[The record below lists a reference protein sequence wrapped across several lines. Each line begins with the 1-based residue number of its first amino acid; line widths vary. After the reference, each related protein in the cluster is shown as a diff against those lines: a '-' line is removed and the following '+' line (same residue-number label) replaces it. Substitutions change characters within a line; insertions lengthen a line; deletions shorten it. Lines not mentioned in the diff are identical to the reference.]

1 MIVSYNGIN
10 SNVLKFAEFALEKA
24 KVKYNQGVCQ
34 DYDLD
39 RVYLDIDGKE
49 YDIRTWNINEKGI
62 RYSVFDC
69 SGDSSIELYH
79 GYVSH
84 FDYCG

>member
-10 SNVLKFAEFALEKA
+10 SNVLSFAELALDKA
-24 KVKYNQGVCQ
+24 KVKYSQGVCR

-39 RVYLDIDGKE
+39 RVYLDIDGKD
-49 YDIRTWNINEKGI
+49 YNIRMWNIDENGI
-62 RYSVFDC
+62 RFSVFDC
-69 SGDSSIELYH
+69 SGDSGDELYH